1 MIIII
6 LRVKLQFYES
16 LLVLMRFLKLIIFRL
31 LVRAKVLQNF
41 VIALKLKKILIF
53 FKGIDFKIKNIE
65 IGDKKIKLQI
75 W

>member
-41 VIALKLKKILIF
+41 VIALKLKKFLIF